1 MTMKDVNRDARFE
14 IIKTFYSLIAGNSR
28 DCSLPLYGESLN
40 FSTSFLRRVRETV
53 GAGGCFCA
61 RCRFPLQ
68 PQVMHYSP
76 PGEEICPFAPSL
88 KKRIV
93 TPGKN
98 LPSFRIDRRRAF
110 PLTMACSLLYGGQQ
124 RGSEKGLTK
133 KITRRNFR

>member
-76 PGEEICPFAPSL
+76 PGEEICPFAPPL
-88 KKRIV
+88 GKRILAEV
-93 TPGKN
+93 KK
-98 LPSFRIDRRRAF
+98 LPSFQTNSCRAF
-110 PLTMACSLLYGGQQ
+110 SLKMACSLLYRRQQ
-124 RGSEKGLTK
+124 RGSETGLTK